1 VEEFFL
7 NQDFKRSLQMVQG
20 FQQNYQKTPERFNRV
35 MLRYCFGVE
44 NDYESGEC
52 TTETESQENITID
65 GDVTDLSRARLSFS
79 IGPAVATRKYHFL
92 SVKVPFSKHLVSV
105 HQKLTYFTYSRF
117 SSAPSQNS
125 NLAKVLFP
133 RRESFVEIKNYFS
146 HLNLP
151 SLLLLLHS
159 LSRH

>member
-1 VEEFFL
+1 MEELFL
-7 NQDFKRSLQMVQG
+7 NQNFKRSLEMVQG

-35 MLRYCFGVE
+35 ILRYCFGVE

-52 TTETESQENITID
+52 TTESQENITSD

-105 HQKLTYFTYSRF
+105 HKKLTYFTYSRF
-117 SSAPSQNS
+117 YSAPSQNS

-133 RRESFVEIKNYFS
+133 RR
-146 HLNLP
+146 
-151 SLLLLLHS
+151 
-159 LSRH
+159 